1 MLYCFCPCPPKCP
14 QLHKMSRWSPYAVC
28 ACVSCATRSCA
39 AACVWCRCRAGMSY
53 TVTTCFESAS
63 LEPPPAPPVDIADLF
78 LAFGTGGA
86 AVSARA
92 GRGGDLRHRRCFLRC
107 FLRASRASLS
117 QRRCRAMRPLLRV
130 HGTTLVLLATR
141 TQMIRCTS
149 PLQVR
154 PRPWSLC
161 RPCQDTRHRAM
172 HGSWPQPMEA
182 SGARRTSLVRQSHT
196 GSRSSMAN
204 PCRAPRSLP

>member
-1 MLYCFCPCPPKCP
+1 MP
-14 QLHKMSRWSPYAVC
+14 KMSRWSPYAVC
-28 ACVSCATRSCA
+28 ACVPCATRSCA

-63 LEPPPAPPVDIADLF
+63 LDTRAPVRAPRRYRLADLF
-78 LAFGTGGA
+78 LAFGAGGA
-86 AVSARA
+86 AVMSARA
-92 GRGGDLRHRRCFLRC
+92 GGDLRHRRCFLR
-107 FLRASRASLS
+107 SRALLS
-117 QRRCRAMRPLLRV
+117 QQRCRAMRPLLRV
-130 HGTTLVLLATR
+130 HGTTLVLLATSP
-141 TQMIRCTS
+141 QMIRCTS